1 MLFEVGQMQNSIH
14 EFMRPK
20 DKKRRTV
27 LIDATDV
34 VLQSNNIQLPQKRYN
49 SKMDFQPQF
58 VLLYLYDALT
68 LELIYFRMPPGNIR
82 VVSALQNTIVISG
95 MEECLYIADKGFLS
109 EDNVAKLERMR
120 MQYMILLKRD
130 NKLIPY

>member
-1 MLFEVGQMQNSIH
+1 
-14 EFMRPK
+14 
-20 DKKRRTV
+20 
-27 LIDATDV
+27 
-34 VLQSNNIQLPQKRYN
+34 
-49 SKMDFQPQF
+49 MDFQPQF